1 MMASQNDNQTSWY
14 EGIPPQQGGVRAY
27 EGAYKD
33 GKEHGKWTWW
43 HKNGKKKSEGTYK
56 EGDEHGKWT
65 YWYVNGQKKSEG
77 TYKDGLVV
85 SKWTYWYENGQKESE
100 GTLKGKKTENA
111 SGTVTSFEEIYDGKW
126 TFWDGNGQVTREA
139 IYEDGELIE
148 EKIYS
153 PE

>member
-1 MMASQNDNQTSWY
+1 MMATQNDNQTGWY

-56 EGDEHGKWT
+56 
-65 YWYVNGQKKSEG
+65 
-77 TYKDGLVV
+77 DGLVV

-111 SGTVTSFEEIYDGKW
+111 SGTVTYFEEIYDGKW